1 MGLLGRDADVAEKGA
16 IVIPGQGNHHWMKK
30 HALAITAALLVC
42 MLAFFYTGE
51 THVYLVIGSGMA
63 AAFIF
68 YIAAYI
74 QHRRGH

>member
-1 MGLLGRDADVAEKGA
+1 
-16 IVIPGQGNHHWMKK
+16 MKK
-30 HALAITAALLVC
+30 HALAVTAALLVC

-74 QHRRGH
+74 QDRRGH